1 MTDQDNSQK
10 TPPEQQ
16 DIDGQTPA
24 SDLVVLSDVLPDSLS
39 IIPVMNRPIFPGVMT
54 PMSFGGQKIVEA
66 LKTAYNNE
74 NGYVGI
80 VLVKEQDE
88 QAFERSELYN
98 FGTIAKIYRMQA
110 NGNGNA
116 QVILQ
121 GMQRFEY
128 VKTKQTKP
136 SLKWQ
141 VKYYK
146 DPDEKPGEVLKA
158 YANSIIGSVKE
169 LINKNALMQE
179 QLRMILSNIPNDKP
193 GLLMDLISSIL
204 SAEPEKLQ
212 ELLESTDLDQ
222 RGEKLL
228 ILLREEI
235 ELSEIQG
242 KIQKQIDEK
251 VNKQQKEYFLREQLK
266 AIKKELGLEK
276 DDKSQEIEKLKEQA
290 QSLSKEA
297 IISALKGMRN
307 RKEMHTFLKNTT
319 LPVLFIAGKQDV
331 RIPVQDLLQQVAL
344 PAHSELLLLE
354 HSAHMGWIEQQEI
367 TLPALKHFA
376 KRIYNLK

>member
-136 SLKWQ
+136 
-141 VKYYK
+141 
-146 DPDEKPGEVLKA
+146 
-158 YANSIIGSVKE
+158 
-169 LINKNALMQE
+169 
-179 QLRMILSNIPNDKP
+179 
-193 GLLMDLISSIL
+193 
-204 SAEPEKLQ
+204 
-212 ELLESTDLDQ
+212 
-222 RGEKLL
+222 
-228 ILLREEI
+228 
-235 ELSEIQG
+235 
-242 KIQKQIDEK
+242 
-251 VNKQQKEYFLREQLK
+251 
-266 AIKKELGLEK
+266 
-276 DDKSQEIEKLKEQA
+276 
-290 QSLSKEA
+290 
-297 IISALKGMRN
+297 
-307 RKEMHTFLKNTT
+307 
-319 LPVLFIAGKQDV
+319 
-331 RIPVQDLLQQVAL
+331 
-344 PAHSELLLLE
+344 
-354 HSAHMGWIEQQEI
+354 
-367 TLPALKHFA
+367 
-376 KRIYNLK
+376 